1 MSMLKVVMVWVL
13 TDDDIHSVWKSQ
25 KKSHSTLWAMLTFE
39 WTKWSIEKLKLP
51 VKKCYQTGQKLV
63 ESAKIKKSNATFW
76 VIFKHCDEG
85 TPFDLLTLVVSLFLF
100 KQCYQSSPLIVLLHF
115 SHDSMVCLTGTRVE
129 SRIVSPGHHSKPG
142 RTTTLTQRKTTPFD
156 VSFRVGYTLS
166 ENSIF
171 CPKTPFSRKF
181 WIWIFQLKSH
191 DFWEFL
197 NVKIG

>member
-1 MSMLKVVMVWVL
+1 M
-13 TDDDIHSVWKSQ
+13 
-25 KKSHSTLWAMLTFE
+25 
-39 WTKWSIEKLKLP
+39 
-51 VKKCYQTGQKLV
+51 